1 MHEFSACSKSSLHAY
16 QENKAL
22 SSLMHTMFSLFITNP
37 TNQIGLS
44 GFKELQNIASKMQ
57 SIVFRR
63 HIWVVKRI
71 TISSK
76 QQYFEDFFFFPFR
89 LFFILKM
96 AQANRRR
103 WRRRMPEWV
112 LKDQYLNFNAFQV
125 AVNSTGPCQ

>member
-22 SSLMHTMFSLFITNP
+22 LAPMHTMFSPFITNP

-57 SIVFRR
+57 SIVFRH

-76 QQYFEDFFFFPFR
+76 QQYFEDFLYLFFFFLLDCF
-89 LFFILKM
+89 LF
-96 AQANRRR
+96 
-103 WRRRMPEWV
+103 
-112 LKDQYLNFNAFQV
+112 
-125 AVNSTGPCQ
+125 